1 MAKAVGVYR
10 PGSIAADQVRKL
22 KAEGLGATDIVKTL
36 KIGHACVYRVC
47 IAGAGT
53 GAGDEGS
60 AVPRRER

>member
-10 PGSIAADQVRKL
+10 PGSIAAIRVRKL
-22 KAEGLGATDIVKTL
+22 KAEGLGRPTLSRPSRSAT
-36 KIGHACVYRVC
+36 RVSIASV

-53 GAGDEGS
+53 GAGHEGS